1 MELLKELV
9 NVIAPNASQS
19 IYLASGIK
27 RLSLVFKSEGVA
39 FDVNALVDAIDEH
52 LNDDASLIIP
62 AYTDTLPSGA
72 EFDKNKTKPT
82 IGAIPNRIFRRKDF
96 FRTKD
101 PLHSAFI
108 KGDFSQCDFTATS
121 TFGDNSLF
129 YNMLKANVRQVFIDV
144 DLQNSFTFIHYVE
157 ELKKVAYRKHYTMK
171 YKVEGSIIELLFHTR
186 KPGYITKLD
195 TLQQDMLDAN
205 VLHESKFHGISIYW
219 LNTAEAF
226 SYLSS
231 EIDKHGGKPWRYFS
245 WKAYFRRVLKRIV
258 KQQAI

>member
-9 NVIAPNASQS
+9 QIIAPNASQS
-19 IYLASGIK
+19 IFLASGIK
-27 RLSLVFKSEGVA
+27 RLSLLFKSKGVP
-39 FDVNALVDAIDEH
+39 FDVNALVDAINDH

-72 EFDKNKTKPT
+72 VFDKHKTKPT
-82 IGAIPNRIFRRKDF
+82 IGAVPNRIFRRQDF
-96 FRTKD
+96 FRTND

-108 KGDFSQCDFTATS
+108 KGKFSEREFNATS
-121 TFGDNSLF
+121 TFGENSLF
-129 YNMLKANVRQVFIDV
+129 DNMLKANVRQVFIDV

-157 ELKKVAYRKHYTMK
+157 ELKKVAYRKHFALR
-171 YKVEGSIIELLFHTR
+171 YKMDGGTQEILFHTR
-186 KPGYITKLD
+186 KPGFITKLD
-195 TLQQDMLDAN
+195 LLQQEMLKAN
-205 VLHESKFHGISIYW
+205 VLHECNFYGVSIFW
-219 LNTAEAF
+219 LDTAEAF
-226 SYLSS
+226 SYLIN